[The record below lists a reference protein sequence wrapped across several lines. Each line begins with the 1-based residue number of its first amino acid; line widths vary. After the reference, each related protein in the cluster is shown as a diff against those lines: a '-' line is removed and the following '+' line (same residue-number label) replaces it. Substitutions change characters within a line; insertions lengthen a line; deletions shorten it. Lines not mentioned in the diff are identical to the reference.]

1 MFKTVLLI
9 GKYFG
14 ASSGSPATA
23 HSSRRAV
30 LDVLQ
35 ALSRLG
41 CEVVLERQTALGVD
55 LEGDIAYRSLAM
67 ASIAQGQIDLA
78 VVVGG
83 DGTMLAAARQL
94 AATGVPVIGINQGRL
109 GFITD
114 IALNNFT
121 EVLAP
126 MLRGHYV
133 KEERH
138 LLQGEVLRTRTDGGA
153 NGVDESADE
162 SVFRA
167 IAMNDVVV
175 NRGATAGMVEMR
187 ITVDGN
193 FVANQRADGLIISTP
208 TGSTAYALSAGGSLL
223 HPSVGGWIVVPIAPH
238 NLSNRPIVL
247 PDSCVVEIELLTDR
261 DASVNF
267 DMQSLTGL
275 LLGDRIVVRRA
286 PDSAQFL
293 HPLGWNYF
301 DSLRHKLHWNES

>member
-1 MFKTVLLI
+1 MFKTILLI

-14 ASSGSPATA
+14 ASSGSPANA
-23 HSSRRAV
+23 QSSRRAV

-35 ALSRLG
+35 ALSRMG
-41 CEVVLERQTALGVD
+41 CDVVLERQTALGVD
-55 LEGDIAYRSLAM
+55 LEGDAAYTSLALDSVQ
-67 ASIAQGQIDLA
+67 AGQIDLA

-94 AATGVPVIGINQGRL
+94 ATVLVPVIGINQGRL

-114 IALNNFT
+114 IALHNFAD
-121 EVLAP
+121 VLMP
-126 MLRGHYV
+126 MLHGQYV

-138 LLQGEVLRTRTDGGA
+138 LLQGEVIRDHASGERDC
-153 NGVDESADE
+153 
-162 SVFRA
+162 VFSA

-223 HPSVGGWIVVPIAPH
+223 HPSVGGWILVPIAPH

-247 PDSCVVEIELLTDR
+247 PDNCVIEIELLSDR

-286 PDSAQFL
+286 VHSAQFL